1 MMKFD
6 DNAIWLDVG
15 GTHHIKTGLDILT
28 SVEGSLLKQM
38 FSGRHELKRDHHGKI
53 FVDRDGETF
62 LALINYLRN
71 DRKDVPVFENIH
83 KY

>member
-1 MMKFD
+1 
-6 DNAIWLDVG
+6 
-15 GTHHIKTGLDILT
+15 
-28 SVEGSLLKQM
+28 M